1 MPEWWTYS
9 LSDFLLFSPRTYYRL
24 IERYNAAVWP
34 GHIVSLGLGLV
45 SAGLL
50 RRPGPLRGRI
60 VAALLT
66 MLWAWVAWAF
76 VWSRYA
82 TINWAARYLVGLL
95 AVEVLL
101 LVWIGVVRGRLSFE
115 LSRDPAGITG
125 IVLFTLSLVAYPL
138 LAPALG
144 RGWSRSEAFGVSPD
158 PTVIATLGVL
168 LLAQG
173 PPRWGLLAVPVLW
186 CLVSG
191 ATLLA
196 MGSPEAWVVLPA
208 ALLAV
213 AASAWPRR
221 RRSDTAGPRD
231 PPGP

>member
-1 MPEWWTYS
+1 MPEWWSYTF
-9 LSDFLLFSPRTYYRL
+9 SDFLLFSPRTYYRL
-24 IERYNAAVWP
+24 IEHHNEALWP
-34 GHIVSLGLGLV
+34 GQIVTIGLGLV
-45 SAGLL
+45 IAGLL
-50 RRPGPLRGRI
+50 RRRAPWRGRAVSAI
-60 VAALLT
+60 VAV
-66 MLWAWVAWAF
+66 LWSWVAWAF
-76 VWSRYA
+76 LWQRYA
-82 TINWAARYLVGLL
+82 TINWAASYLVGLL

-101 LVWIGVVRGRLSFE
+101 LVWIGVFRGRLSFG
-115 LSRDPAGITG
+115 LSRDAAGIAG
-125 IVLFTLSLVAYPL
+125 IALFTLSLVAYPL

-144 RGWSRSEAFGVSPD
+144 RGWGQSETFGISPD

-196 MGSPEAWVVLPA
+196 MGSPEAWVPPAA

-213 AASAWPRR
+213 AASAWPGRLR
-221 RRSDTAGPRD
+221 EPVV
-231 PPGP
+231 